1 MNILFLFE
9 APIKPTV
16 GGVQRVTEVLTK
28 EFQRRGYNVY
38 FLAYSYEYMMDYQ
51 KFVAPQFYIDAAS
64 LSKNDIQFR
73 LSEIINENNIN
84 IVVSQNLQ
92 NNRILKLLPDGLK
105 IVSVCHTQPFLCE
118 NITRKHLKNIKARN
132 LKEKCFKLVSV
143 CFPAL
148 YRKHMEVSEKRDTK
162 TALQISDKVCYISSR
177 FWDRIVRH
185 VSSFPQ
191 EKFVAINNPNTFSAV
206 SDLSSIKKENLIIW
220 VGRVNNEN
228 KNAIGFIRM
237 WQLFQKKNPT
247 WHTIIIGHGR
257 DLENNRN
264 YVKRNNVQNIELIGR
279 QDNVEDYYARAKF
292 VVVTSWSES
301 WCMSITEG
309 MVFGCVPCVFGTYET
324 VFDMITDGE
333 SGIITKPTEKDMA
346 ECLQYYVDN
355 ETQREQLSRNAIE
368 MVKHFDVSIIAN
380 QWLDLFQGL

>member
-28 EFQRRGYNVY
+28 EFQRRGHNVY

-64 LSKNDIQFR
+64 LPKNDIQFR
-73 LSEIINENNIN
+73 LSEIVNENNIN

-92 NNRILKLLPDGLK
+92 NNHILKLLPAGLK
-105 IVSVCHTQPFLCE
+105 IISVCHTQPFLCE

-148 YRKHMEVSEKRDTK
+148 YRKHMETSEKRDTK
-162 TALQISDKVCYISSR
+162 TAFQISDKVCYISSR

-206 SDLSSIKKENLIIW
+206 SDHSSIKKENLIIW

-228 KNAIGFIRM
+228 KNTIGFIRM
-237 WQLFQKKNPT
+237 WQLFQKRNPT
-247 WHTIIIGHGR
+247 WYTIIIGHGR

-264 YVKRNNVQNIELIGR
+264 YVKRNNVQNIELVGR

-346 ECLQYYVDN
+346 ERLQYYVDN
-355 ETQREQLSRNAIE
+355 EAQREQLSRNAID

-380 QWLDLFQGL
+380 QWLDIFHRL